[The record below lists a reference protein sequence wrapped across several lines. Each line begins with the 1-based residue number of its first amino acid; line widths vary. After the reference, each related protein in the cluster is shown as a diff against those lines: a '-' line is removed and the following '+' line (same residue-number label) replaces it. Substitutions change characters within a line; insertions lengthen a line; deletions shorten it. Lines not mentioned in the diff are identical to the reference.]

1 MKFLEL
7 VIRNMTRRM
16 RRTVLTILVIAVAT
30 LLFAMLMAVPSSIDE
45 IVASASRGQRLYI
58 TNRAGPYNMPAKY
71 CIDVRKMKHV
81 MACAAEWDVWFR
93 YRSDTDW
100 IGVVASDP
108 EILDTLPPSFSTPED
123 VARFRR
129 EKRSAA
135 VGYEAIKRYG
145 WQPGQQI
152 MLRGEFNDAHVEMP
166 LIIQGVIP
174 DKTYPN
180 AFVMR
185 RDYLNDTLK
194 AAGQGNLEG
203 LASRLVV
210 RVDTV
215 DNMGQVGRLIDET
228 YHNSDT
234 ETRSQTESD
243 FLATGL
249 ANIGNIRA
257 IILSLVAVVL
267 ITVLL
272 IAGNS
277 MAMTV
282 RERIPELALLRT
294 LGFGQVRIGYLLF
307 TEALLLGVAGG
318 LLGAGGALLLFA
330 GGIDLST
337 ITNGL
342 GLIAITPA
350 VATLSLITAITVS
363 VLSGTLPITGALRIA
378 PAIALRKVV

>member
-7 VIRNMTRRM
+7 VIRNLTRRT
-16 RRTVLTILVIAVAT
+16 RRTVLTILTIAVAT
-30 LLFAMLMAVPSSIDE
+30 LVFAMLAAVPSSIDQ
-45 IVASASRGQRLYI
+45 IIAGAAQGQRLYI

-71 CIDVRKMKHV
+71 CVDVRKMPHV
-81 MACAAEWDVWFR
+81 VACAAEWDVYFR

-100 IGVVASDP
+100 IGVVASDLD
-108 EILDTLPPSFSTPED
+108 ILETLPPSFSSPED

-135 VGYEAIKRYG
+135 VGYETMKRYG
-145 WQPGQQI
+145 WHAGQQI
-152 MLRGEFNDAHVEMP
+152 MLKSEFNQAHVDMP
-166 LIIQGVIP
+166 FIIQGVIP

-194 AAGQGNLEG
+194 TVGQGKLDG
-203 LASRLVV
+203 VATRLVV
-210 RVDTV
+210 KVDTV

-249 ANIGNIRA
+249 ANIGNIRS
-257 IILSLVAVVL
+257 IILSLIAVVL
-267 ITVLL
+267 LTVLL
-272 IAGNS
+272 ISGNS
-277 MAMTV
+277 MAITV
-282 RERIPELALLRT
+282 RERIPEVALFRT
-294 LGFGQVRIGYLLF
+294 LGFGRWHIGYLLF
-307 TEALLLGVAGG
+307 AEAIFLGLAGG
-318 LLGAGGALLLFA
+318 LLGAGGAMLLFA
-330 GGIDLST
+330 GGMDLST

-342 GLIAITPA
+342 GLISITPA
-350 VATLSLITAITVS
+350 VVLLSLIISIGVS
-363 VLSGTLPITGALRIA
+363 VLSGTVPIVGALKIA
-378 PAIALRKVV
+378 PAIALRKIV